1 MPTIREMT
9 DEERKKYHLDYYYK
23 NREKFLVVLKNRHK
37 KARMLKNQI
46 IFEKRKVI
54 ISFD

>member
-1 MPTIREMT
+1 MRIRDLSVE
-9 DEERKKYHLDYYYK
+9 DKRKYHLDYYYK